1 MEVIVRSFFVE
12 FIVSICIVVTG
23 ISLVG
28 AFVMSEPLWIIGSFM
43 AILVEIFIMCGEL
56 ID

>member
-1 MEVIVRSFFVE
+1 MRGFFVE

-28 AFVMSEPLWIIGSFM
+28 SFVMSEPLWMIGSFM